1 MTVTNYKAPDNFR
14 PDDGLSG
21 WKRVVAA
28 IVIAAA
34 AIVTLWLSDSIYYAT
49 AVAGLIFVP
58 LGVTRRK

>member
-14 PDDGLSG
+14 PDDGLTG

-34 AIVTLWLSDSIYYAT
+34 AIATLWLTGSMYYAT
-49 AVAGLIFVP
+49 GVAALIFVA
-58 LGVTRRK
+58 LGVKPRR